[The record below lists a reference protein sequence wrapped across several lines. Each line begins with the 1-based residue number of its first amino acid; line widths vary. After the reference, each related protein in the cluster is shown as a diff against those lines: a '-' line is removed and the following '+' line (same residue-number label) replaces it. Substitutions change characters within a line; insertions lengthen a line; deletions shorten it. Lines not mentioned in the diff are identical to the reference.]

1 MADPTT
7 TTNTTGPSTP
17 TVSDALA
24 ARNAQIAN
32 GLPPSSYVDPLDPEV
47 LVTAPTKKT
56 EHTNA
61 RGVPYAVP
69 GAFDTTTDVPGQTK
83 KKSVL
88 LSELPAMNSADYIN
102 LQKKMFAAGLYTGD
116 IQEGDMRWGD
126 QADEDTIKAY
136 KLLLDRGAAYTTAK
150 VNKPLAEVLDDAVA
164 KKPATYGTAKRQP
177 LTIGL
182 TDPAEVNKTVEAV
195 ARSVLG
201 RKLSEA
207 ERERFVTLYHNLET
221 SSQKSE
227 YAAGAAGGT
236 FTGPPG
242 QGNIEAALRQEFPKE
257 AKKMDA
263 TNVGNEFFN
272 LLGGIGGGN

>member
-1 MADPTT
+1 MTTPNPTT
-7 TTNTTGPSTP
+7 GATP
-17 TVSDALA
+17 TNPTLSPELQARAAATGGVS
-24 ARNAQIAN
+24 
-32 GLPPSSYVDPLDPEV
+32 SSYVDPNDPDV
-47 LVTAPTKKT
+47 LVTGPNTTKPKKGPVALDAEGKPLT
-56 EHTNA
+56 GQYQDIVT
-61 RGVPYAVP
+61 
-69 GAFDTTTDVPGQTK
+69 PGQTK

-88 LSELPAMNSADYIN
+88 LSELPAMNSAEYIT

-150 VNKPLAEVLDDAVA
+150 VGKPLAEVLDDAVA

-182 TDPAEVNKTVEAV
+182 TSPDDINKAVETVAGN
-195 ARSVLG
+195 VLG
-201 RKLSEA
+201 RRLSDA
-207 ERERFVTLYHNLET
+207 ERERFVTLYHNLEI

-236 FTGPPG
+236 FT
-242 QGNIEAALRQEFPKE
+242 AAPSISGAVESAIKQQFPAE

-263 TNVGNEFFN
+263 TNTGNDFFN
-272 LLGGIGGGN
+272 LLKGV